1 MYFNKFIIY
10 LSNIINLNLVYKTY
24 KICFYALFII
34 SSKLEMVMNMKR
46 LVLDNL
52 VKWKNNSSRKPLI
65 LKSAQ
70 QVGKHI

>member
-1 MYFNKFIIY
+1 
-10 LSNIINLNLVYKTY
+10 
-24 KICFYALFII
+24 
-34 SSKLEMVMNMKR
+34 MVMNMKR